1 MTPTV
6 FCWSGG
12 KDSALCLYNVLQER
26 KYDVKYLLTTV
37 NEQFRRVSMHGVR
50 EELLDEQ
57 AKQIG
62 IPLVKIYVNE
72 GTNAEYE
79 KKMEET
85 LLRFRSEGIHHVI
98 FGDIF
103 LEDLRKY
110 REDNLAKIGL
120 KAVFPLWKRDTRELL
135 EEFISLKFKTV
146 ICCTNDAYLGE
157 EWAGRIIDDKFISS
171 LPANV
176 DACGENGEYHTFCF
190 DGPIFK
196 TPVSLVV
203 GEKIYK
209 PLLVK
214 TTDDCSLPA
223 SETNGF
229 WFCDLSAGRQGY

>member
-1 MTPTV
+1 MIPAV

-12 KDSALCLYNVLQER
+12 KDSALCLHKVLQE
-26 KYDVKYLLTTV
+26 KEYDVKYLLTTV
-37 NEQFRRVSMHGVR
+37 NEQFKRISMHGVK

-57 AKQIG
+57 AKQIN

-79 KKMEET
+79 KKMEEM
-85 LLRFRSEGIHHVI
+85 LLKFKAEGINHVI

-110 REDNLAKIGL
+110 SEDNLAKVGMTG
-120 KAVFPLWKRDTRELL
+120 VFPLWKQNTKELL
-135 EEFISLKFKTV
+135 KEFLDLKFKTI

-157 EWAGRIIDDKFISS
+157 EWAGRIIDEKFLVE
-171 LPANV
+171 LPSNI

-196 TPVSLVV
+196 QAIEIKA

-209 PLLVK
+209 PLEIK
-214 TTDDCSLPA
+214 KTDDCNLPK
-223 SETNGF
+223 SQTNGF
-229 WFCDLSAGRQGY
+229 WFCELLKKD

>member
-1 MTPTV
+1 MPAV

-12 KDSALCLYNVLQER
+12 KDSALCLYKILQQKEYEVR
-26 KYDVKYLLTTV
+26 YLLTTV
-37 NEQFRRVSMHGVR
+37 NKQFRRVSMHGVR

-85 LLRFRSEGIHHVI
+85 LLRFKSEGIHHVI

-110 REDNLAKIGL
+110 REDNLAKVGM
-120 KAVFPLWKRDTRELL
+120 KAVFPLWKQDTRKLL
-135 EEFISLKFKTV
+135 EEFLALKFKTV

-157 EWAGRIIDDKFISS
+157 EWAGRIIDNEFLSS
-171 LPANV
+171 LPANA

-190 DGPIFK
+190 NGPLFK
-196 TPVSLVV
+196 NPINISA

-209 PLLVK
+209 PLVIK
-214 TTDDCSLPA
+214 TTDDCSLSA
-223 SETNGF
+223 SATKGF
-229 WFCDLSAGRQGY
+229 WFCELVTA